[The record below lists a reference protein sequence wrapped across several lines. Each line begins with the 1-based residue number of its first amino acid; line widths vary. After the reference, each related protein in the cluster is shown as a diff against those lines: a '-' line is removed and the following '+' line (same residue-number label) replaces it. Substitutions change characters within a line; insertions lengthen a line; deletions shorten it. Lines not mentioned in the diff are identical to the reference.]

1 MADLERE
8 DKKAIYTKMND
19 THSNQRKQVGID
31 SLSGLNEDQLDRR
44 TEGDYDKDLYKIIKQ
59 TD

>member
-8 DKKAIYTKMND
+8 DKKAMDTKMND
-19 THSNQRKQVGID
+19 THSNQRKQAGID
-31 SLSGLNEDQLDRR
+31 SLSGLNEDQLDRL
-44 TEGDYDKDLYKIIKQ
+44 TEEEYDKDLDKMIKQ